1 MTSAQNPS
9 VILLDV
15 EGTTTPIS
23 FVYDT
28 LFPYARAHLEEFLK
42 QHEDDANLHRDIET
56 LAAENRAEA
65 SSSAP
70 VIPPNATPV
79 DCSAY
84 LFWLMDQDRKSPALK
99 SIQGK
104 IWKAG
109 YASGQLKSVVF
120 SDVPPA
126 FRRWHDQS
134 LRIAIY
140 SSGSVLAQKLLFRH
154 TQAGD
159 LTPWITAYFDT
170 AVGAKIDSSSYRK
183 IADTLHVTPG
193 QILFLSDT
201 PAELDAAALARLGV
215 GLAKRPGNRDV
226 PQVHHPIV
234 SSFDELSFEPLT
246 ETAKHP
252 GRIDS

>member
-1 MTSAQNPS
+1 MTSTENSS

-28 LFPYARAHLEEFLK
+28 LFPFARAHMEEFLSLHK
-42 QHEDDANLHRDIET
+42 DDADLRRDIQT
-56 LAAENRAEA
+56 LAAENCAES

-70 VIPPNATPV
+70 VIPQNATPI

-104 IWKAG
+104 IWETG
-109 YASGQLKSVVF
+109 YATGGLKSIVF
-120 SDVPPA
+120 PDIPRA
-126 FRRWHDQS
+126 FKRWHYQDR
-134 LRIAIY
+134 RIAIY

-159 LTPWITAYFDT
+159 LTPWINAYFDT
-170 AVGAKIDSSSYRK
+170 AVGAKTDSRSYSK
-183 IADTLHVTPG
+183 IAQALDVRPEG
-193 QILFLSDT
+193 ILFLSDA
-201 PAELDAAALARLGV
+201 PAELDAAASAELNVR
-215 GLAKRPGNRDV
+215 LAKRPGNRDV
-226 PQVHHPIV
+226 SHVHHPIV
-234 SSFDELSFEPLT
+234 SSFDELSFERLT
-246 ETAKHP
+246 
-252 GRIDS
+252 

>member
-1 MTSAQNPS
+1 MTPTQNPS

-28 LFPYARAHLEEFLK
+28 LFPYARAHMEEFLK
-42 QHEDDANLHRDIET
+42 QHKDDADLHRDIEI

-65 SSSAP
+65 SSSVP
-70 VIPPNATPV
+70 IIPPNATAP

-104 IWKAG
+104 IWEAG
-109 YASGQLKSVVF
+109 YARGELKSVVF
-120 SDVPPA
+120 PDVPTA
-126 FRRWHDQS
+126 FKRWHDQS
-134 LRIAIY
+134 RRIAIY

-154 TQAGD
+154 THAGN
-159 LTPWITAYFDT
+159 LAPWITAYFDT
-170 AVGAKIDSSSYRK
+170 AVGAKSDRNSYSK
-183 IADTLHVTPG
+183 IAQALDAHPEK
-193 QILFLSDT
+193 ILFFSDA
-201 PAELDAAALARLGV
+201 PPELDAAASAGLAVR
-215 GLAKRPGNRDV
+215 LAKRPGNREV
-226 PQVHHPIV
+226 SQVHHPIV

-246 ETAKHP
+246 ETAK
-252 GRIDS
+252 RAR